1 MITIVNYGL
10 GNIKALTNIFEQ
22 LNIDVNIANNNNE
35 LLSAKKLI
43 LPGVGSFDWA
53 INKLNNSGMRNNL
66 EKMVLKYNIPILGIC
81 VGMQMMANDSEE
93 GILEGLGWI
102 DGSVK
107 KFEFKED
114 SSYLPLPHMGWN
126 VVAHNSKSEL
136 FKDLNEKRFYFLHSY
151 FFEPKFICNS
161 LSKTEYGRSF
171 TSSINKCNIYGVQF
185 HPEKSHLNGMN
196 LLSNFHNIK

>member
-1 MITIVNYGL
+1 
-10 GNIKALTNIFEQ
+10 
-22 LNIDVNIANNNNE
+22 
-35 LLSAKKLI
+35 
-43 LPGVGSFDWA
+43 
-53 INKLNNSGMRNNL
+53 
-66 EKMVLKYNIPILGIC
+66 
-81 VGMQMMANDSEE
+81 MQMMANDSEE

-126 VVAHNSKSEL
+126 VVAHNSNSEL

-196 LLSNFHNIK
+196 LLSNFYNIK